1 MRTRARAYH
10 LASFVAKMSK
20 RAIPQPSAALALA
33 LARRAAKIQTPSI
46 LSSLSYE
53 QKKEPSIARMER
65 TDV

>member
-1 MRTRARAYH
+1 
-10 LASFVAKMSK
+10 MSK